1 MSQWSRRSFLKAGLA
16 GPASLALAGP
26 ARAGR
31 EAPHRALRKFRNP
44 APTLCGMCPA
54 RCGLVAFRD
63 GDRVV
68 QITGNVGAPTNRGG
82 LCARAYAG
90 LERVYDPD
98 RVLTPL
104 RRKGPRGSGE
114 WEPVSWREALVEI
127 AERLGRG
134 RSVLHLGMDTFPVEE
149 FRELLGWS
157 EVLVDRRL
165 PGRPG
170 PGSDEA
176 LYGSPLLGADLRRCE
191 TIYLFGLHPFDGRFS
206 VPGARDLAD
215 ARVRGARVHLFG
227 AVQGA
232 TGSLVEWTPVPPG
245 SEHAVALGVARIILD
260 EAMVAPPF
268 GGLQDSREDLL
279 AALEAY
285 RPEAV
290 AGRTGVTPEQ
300 LHRLARAFVRR
311 RPSLALAPPD
321 TAAAVGAALLNHL
334 VGNLNRP
341 GGVQTARGPYFT
353 RPVRTERTPAA
364 WLQALARGG
373 ERADLYWVVDANPA
387 YDAPGDGAARAL
399 RDPDRVGL
407 LVVMDTHLTETARAA
422 DLFLPLATSFEC
434 WGLVEGCLP
443 DGRTYLALQQP
454 VTRPDSEPDKLRDPG
469 TEHLALFEP
478 WPRPLGRA
486 RGLADVLVQLA
497 RRKAAGRMPFR
508 TFWEM
513 LDETLRKSWGPGS
526 FQALMRRGIW
536 VAEEPKAPN
545 PLRPVRLAAR
555 IPELPEAEGPALVM
569 ARPGTIPRTY
579 ANTRWGREIAY
590 EPFAFIHPDTARRHG
605 LVPGGSVRLR
615 TAHGEAVF
623 PVRFLRGLHPDAVA
637 VPDGFGHTAGG
648 GAATATDPALWWKRY
663 GPGDRAR
670 ALLPPGGE
678 VPVPVEVEPA

>member
-1 MSQWSRRSFLKAGLA
+1 MSEWSRRSFLKAGLA
-16 GPASLALAGP
+16 GPASLALAVP

-31 EAPHRALRKFRNP
+31 AAPHRSLRKFRNP

-68 QITGNVGAPTNRGG
+68 QITGNPGAPTNRGG

-98 RVLTPL
+98 RVLVPL

-127 AERLGRG
+127 GERLGRG
-134 RSVLHLGMDTFPVEE
+134 RTVLHLGMDTFPVEE
-149 FRELLGWS
+149 LRELLGWS

-176 LYGSPLLGADLRRCE
+176 LYGAPLLGADLRRCE
-191 TIYLFGLHPFDGRFS
+191 TIYLFGLYPFDGRFL
-206 VPGARDLAD
+206 VPVARDLAD
-215 ARVRGARVHLFG
+215 ARMRGARVHLFG
-227 AVQGA
+227 PVQGS
-232 TGSLVEWTPVPPG
+232 TGSLAEWISVPPG
-245 SEHAVALGVARIILD
+245 TEHVVALGLARMILEEGASVPAD
-260 EAMVAPPF
+260 PLV
-268 GGLQDSREDLL
+268 DSREDLL
-279 AALEAY
+279 TALAPY
-285 RPEAV
+285 APQPV
-290 AGRTGVTPEQ
+290 ARLTGVTPER
-300 LHRLARAFVRR
+300 LRRLAAAFRGR
-311 RPSLALAPPD
+311 SPSVALAPPD

-353 RPVRTERTPAA
+353 RPVHTERTPEA
-364 WLQALARGG
+364 WLGALAQGT
-373 ERADLYWVVDANPA
+373 ERADLYWVADANPA
-387 YDAPGDGAARAL
+387 YDASGEGAAQAL
-399 RDPDRVGL
+399 QDPDRVGF

-454 VTRPDSEPDKLRDPG
+454 VTRPDSEAGKLRAPE

-478 WPRPLGRA
+478 WPRPLGQA
-486 RGLADVLVQLA
+486 RGLADVLLRLA
-497 RRKAAGRMPFR
+497 RRKAPGNLPFR

-545 PLRPVRLAAR
+545 PLRPVGLAGR
-555 IPELPEAEGPALVM
+555 IPEPPAVGGLGLVL
-569 ARPGTIPRTY
+569 AQPGTIPRTY

-590 EPFAFIHPDTARRHG
+590 EPFAFVHPDTARRHG
-605 LVPGGSVRLR
+605 LARGHSVRLR

-623 PVRFLRGLHPDAVA
+623 PVRLLHGLHPGAVA

-648 GAATATDPALWWKRY
+648 GAATASDPALWWTGH
-663 GPGDRAR
+663 GPGARAR

-678 VPVPVEVEPA
+678 APVPVELERA